1 MFFTV
6 KKNIKVAGKYY
17 RPCVCY
23 ELPQYLLTT
32 IRGLEEKGK
41 ATVTEEPVFFQNG
54 AQIDSEELD
63 RKAKEA
69 EKLEKE
75 RKREARKSKKAQKQS
90 EASAITETSTE
101 AEVSTEIE
109 SGDL

>member
-23 ELPQYLLTT
+23 ELPQYLLPT
-32 IRGLEEKGK
+32 IRDLEEKGT
-41 ATVTEEPVFFQNG
+41 ATITEEPVFFQNG
-54 AQIDSEELD
+54 TQIDSEELE

-75 RKREARKSKKAQKQS
+75 RRKEERKSKKAQKQS
-90 EASAITETSTE
+90 EASVEDTDETE
-101 AEVSTEIE
+101 
-109 SGDL
+109 GF

>member
-23 ELPQYLLTT
+23 ELPQYLLLT
-32 IRGLEEKGK
+32 IRDLEEKGT
-41 ATVTEEPVFFQNG
+41 ATITEEPVFFQNG
-54 AQIDSEELD
+54 AQIDSEELE

-75 RKREARKSKKAQKQS
+75 RRKEERKSKKAQKQS
-90 EASAITETSTE
+90 EASSDTVTSSE
-101 AEVSTEIE
+101 SE